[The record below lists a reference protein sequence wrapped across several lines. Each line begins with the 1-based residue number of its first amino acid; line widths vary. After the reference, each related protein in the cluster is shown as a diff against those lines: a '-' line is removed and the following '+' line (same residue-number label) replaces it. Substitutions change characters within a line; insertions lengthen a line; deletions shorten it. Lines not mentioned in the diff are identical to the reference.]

1 MAAHDLL
8 IELVKTYF
16 KEFKYNDELIDD
28 VFSNMSICEI
38 LSIKLANSN
47 VVIKNKTY
55 PSSKQTHIAI
65 TGEAIEYFYNLN
77 KLVETNND
85 VVEKKNAIVS
95 VANIRDL
102 QGKHYEVQSTNEIE
116 IVYGYM
122 TIGTRTQKQVQLSK
136 RNAANSDCFNL
147 LRDGLYENDLLIL
160 MKKRGTEES
169 FAVGITR
176 QFYSR
181 HIKDYDSLYETITY
195 LRIPRKTS

>member
-8 IELVKTYF
+8 IGLVKKYL
-16 KEFKYNDELIDD
+16 KEFKYTDELIDD
-28 VFSNMSICEI
+28 TFSNTNICEV

-65 TGEAIEYFYNLN
+65 TGEAIEYFYNFK
-77 KLVETNND
+77 KLTAMNND
-85 VVEKKNAIVS
+85 IVEKKNVS
-95 VANIRDL
+95 VFVANIKDL

-147 LRDGLYENDLLIL
+147 LRSGLYENDLLIL

-169 FAVGITR
+169 FAVGITK

-181 HIKDYDSLYETITY
+181 YIKDYDSLYETITY
-195 LRIPRKTS
+195 LRIPKKSS